1 MRWYDGTVYR
11 IGELASIANVSKR
24 TIDYYTKLGL
34 LNANRSQN
42 NYRIYSESALQDLK
56 FIEECKSL
64 HYPLEEIKRKL
75 EMKKHADV
83 KKEVVQKQ
91 IEAVTQ
97 QIIQLQNDLSIL
109 KPLIEKSKDENINTL
124 SKVLN
129 NQLKGLMKSL
139 TSF

>member
-1 MRWYDGTVYR
+1 M
-11 IGELASIANVSKR
+11 SKR

-34 LNANRSQN
+34 LKANRTKN

-75 EMKKHADV
+75 EMKKHAEV

-91 IEAVTQ
+91 IQAVTQ
-97 QIIQLQNDLSIL
+97 QIIQLQNDLTIL
-109 KPLIEKSKDENINTL
+109 KPLIEKSSDENISNL
-124 SKVLN
+124 SEMLN
-129 NQLKGLMKSL
+129 NQLKLLM
-139 TSF
+139 TSIVNY